1 MSNDLLAQQEYAK
14 QLAASSMLP
23 AHMKNNVAN
32 VLWAVG
38 FAREVGLQPIQA
50 ITAVHVIDGKP
61 TASAALISALVRK
74 AGHRLRV
81 SGDDKKAVA
90 SIWRRDDPEFEFR
103 VEWDM
108 ERAKAAGLTGKGPW
122 KAYPAAMLK
131 ARAITEV
138 AREACQDAILGLQ
151 YTPEELG
158 AEVDADGVVV
168 TVPPPAKA
176 AALPPPA
183 AAPAADPVGWR
194 DDKDRAWFM
203 AEIGALGLDYD
214 ALAEWCQSLGKPRP
228 SGMTFAARK
237 QLLAA
242 VADPGSKW
250 GQHLARWLAARTPP
264 PPPAVTTTSPSHDDD
279 QPFFDEEA

>member
-1 MSNDLLAQQEYAK
+1 MNDDLATQQAYAQ

-23 AHMKNNVAN
+23 SHMRGNVAN

-74 AGHRLRV
+74 SGHRLRV
-81 SGDDKKAVA
+81 AGDDKAAVA

-103 VEWDM
+103 VEWTI
-108 ERAKAAGLTGKGPW
+108 ERARVAGLLGKGPW

-158 AEVDADGVVV
+158 AEVDADGVVLS
-168 TVPPPAKA
+168 VPVQAK
-176 AALPPPA
+176 PTA
-183 AAPAADPVGWR
+183 AAPAPDPVGWR

-203 AEIGALGLDYD
+203 AEIGAQGLRYD
-214 ALAEWCQSLGKPRP
+214 DVAEWCESLGKPRP

-237 QLLAA
+237 QLLAT

-250 GQHLARWLAARTPP
+250 GQHLAAWLAARTPP